1 MTSIIGRQTSIA
13 PLLTFC
19 SLVGFSKE
27 AGGRIFETVKG
38 IRELFH
44 GDENFRG
51 VRPIPHWGIWSGA
64 DSPDVRY
71 QLIHEDSGSIAACA
85 AMNSLIKE
93 RFPHVQFPMD
103 HLSMSYFQNNLERH
117 AGTTEWASM
126 VAEASGPWTCDDACA
141 DVLNKL
147 TMQRM
152 RTLRD
157 ENETGEQLHAFVR
170 TALTVEFETSFRI
183 SPSGDMILPRRPIGF
198 HSNTIP
204 RFHYWRSRFFELL
217 AQSRL

>member
-1 MTSIIGRQTSIA
+1 MIGDKERQTSIT
-13 PLLTFC
+13 PLDTFC
-19 SLVGFSKE
+19 SSVGFSEK
-27 AGGRIFETVKG
+27 AGRHICETVEG

-44 GDENFRG
+44 GDKNFHS
-51 VRPIPHWGIWSGA
+51 VRPIPHWGIWSNA
-64 DSPDVRY
+64 ESPDVRY
-71 QLIHEDSGSIAACA
+71 QLIHEDSGRIAACG

-103 HLSMSYFQNNLERH
+103 HLSMSYFQSNLERH

-126 VAEASGPWTCDDACA
+126 VAEACGPWTCDDGCA
-141 DVLNKL
+141 DMLNKL
-147 TMQRM
+147 VMRRM

-157 ENETGEQLHAFVR
+157 VQETEEQLKAFLR
-170 TALTVEFETSFRI
+170 TALTVEFETSFQL
-183 SPSGDMILPRRPIGF
+183 LPDGSAIRPVRPMGF

-204 RFHYWRSRFFELL
+204 RFHYWRGRFFELL